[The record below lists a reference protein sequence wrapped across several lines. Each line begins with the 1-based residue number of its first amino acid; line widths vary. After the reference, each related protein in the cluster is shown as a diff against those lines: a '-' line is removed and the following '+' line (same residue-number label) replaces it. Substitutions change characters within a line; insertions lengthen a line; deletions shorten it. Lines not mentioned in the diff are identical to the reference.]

1 MPTRVVICTLGET
14 WPMGQVLRG
23 PLQFT
28 NPVPYYGKWKDRR
41 HGEAP
46 LALLD
51 MAQEG
56 DEFVV
61 YTDLHVP
68 EGTFISC
75 GIRAEIRRD
84 IDDVDMVDSTMLALF
99 LAPKVL

>member
-1 MPTRVVICTLGET
+1 MPARVVICTLGET

-28 NPVPYYGKWKDRR
+28 NPIPYHGKWEDR
-41 HGEAP
+41 HGEVP
-46 LALLD
+46 LAFLD
-51 MAQEG
+51 MVQEG

-68 EGTFISC
+68 EGMFICC
-75 GIRAEIRRD
+75 GIRAEVRRD
-84 IDDVDMVDSTMLALF
+84 IDDVEMFDSTMVALF

>member
-1 MPTRVVICTLGET
+1 MPARVVICTLGET

-28 NPVPYYGKWKDRR
+28 NPIPYHGKWEHR

-61 YTDLHVP
+61 YADLEVP
-68 EGTFISC
+68 EGMYISC
-75 GIRAEIRRD
+75 GIKTELND
-84 IDDVDMVDSTMLALF
+84 QLEMVDSTMVALF